1 MIYYYHLI
9 RFHISNQLHIRN
21 RINMEKTTKNVLENR
36 RKLRVI
42 TNQPSLFQKLQSI
55 YK

>member
-1 MIYYYHLI
+1 MYYYHLL

-21 RINMEKTTKNVLENR
+21 RINLEKSVKSLLENR

-42 TNQPSLFQKLQSI
+42 SKQPSIFQQIIKYL
-55 YK
+55 